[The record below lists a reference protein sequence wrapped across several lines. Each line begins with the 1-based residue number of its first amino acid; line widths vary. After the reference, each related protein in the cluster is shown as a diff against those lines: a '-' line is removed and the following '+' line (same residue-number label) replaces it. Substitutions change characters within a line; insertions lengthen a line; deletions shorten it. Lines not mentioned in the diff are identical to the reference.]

1 LQQGHR
7 PPQFMG
13 ATPSKPKAWSTDERR
28 PHPELPDDLTR
39 PVCDNIRDS
48 LPAGAAVAD
57 KLTASR
63 VGHCSVD
70 WKLYSALL
78 AVVTASS

>member
-1 LQQGHR
+1 
-7 PPQFMG
+7 MG
-13 ATPSKPKAWSTDERR
+13 ATPLKPKAWRADERR

-39 PVCDNIRDS
+39 PVCDNIGDG

-57 KLTASR
+57 KLTAPR

-70 WKLYSALL
+70 WKLYSAFL
-78 AVVTASS
+78 AVVPASS